1 MLAEFAE
8 LCLGSARDLHARQ
21 LAAENVAEAAA
32 LAGALHKVG
41 RSLRQ
46 SMALEAKLRRDEET
60 ARHEVEAAAVRGVED
75 RRERRRTQVSAM
87 VERIIWDETE
97 DEWLAEGRIA
107 ELSDHLDAE
116 TLADGFDVKP
126 LEAVVARLLDRLGL
140 RRGVPE
146 PAGQA
151 ADAPADPAWR
161 SSA

>member
-21 LAAENVAEAAA
+21 LAAQDVAEAAV

-46 SMALEAKLRRDEET
+46 SMALEAKLRRDEEA
-60 ARHEVEAAAVRGVED
+60 ARHEVEAAAVRGVEE
-75 RRERRRTQVSAM
+75 RRERRRTQVAAM

-116 TLADGFDVKP
+116 TLADSFDDEP
-126 LEAVVARLLDRLGL
+126 LEALVARLLSRLGMK
-140 RRGVPE
+140 RGGSK
-146 PAGQA
+146 PADGA
-151 ADAPADPAWR
+151 ADAPADPARR